1 MHAAK
6 TRRATVLVFIM
17 GLLILGFTGPK
28 CFAAGQDGILGRWRD
43 VSGSVEVEIYKKKDK
58 YHGKIVWLKEP
69 NYRDNDRKG
78 MAGKPRVDRE
88 NPDPSMRTRP
98 LIEMDLFWDCVYT
111 ENNRWENGM
120 LYDPLKG
127 RSYRCSITMDKPER
141 LRVRGFTGVEL
152 LGKTIFFKRLPI

>member
-1 MHAAK
+1 MRAAK
-6 TRRATVLVFIM
+6 IRRAAFLAFLL
-17 GLLILGFTGPK
+17 GLLILDFTGPK
-28 CFAAGQDGILGRWRD
+28 CFAAGQDEILGRWRD

-88 NPDPSMRTRP
+88 NPDPSMRTRS
-98 LIEMDLFWDCVYT
+98 LIEMDLFRDCVYT
-111 ENNRWENGM
+111 ENNRWENGV

-152 LGKTIFFKRLPI
+152 LGKTIFLKRVSI